1 MQTGAITLPLAI
13 GAVNAHCKL
22 IIPERNHPSPSC
34 EITVFSRPMCNRTL
48 KPGYQAGRWKYAKY
62 SYQCKILVKPVGTLS
77 MCTHHHFSTSNISH
91 FVQSARLYFLIWQP
105 AKMKFRISARL
116 ARCRQAHSLDCQLD
130 LLRAARPSEDPSES
144 PKDAAPDSITEN
156 SHHAR
161 TSAIGHHAG
170 VACWQG

>member
-1 MQTGAITLPLAI
+1 MANFGNNYHKLAQ
-13 GAVNAHCKL
+13 H
-22 IIPERNHPSPSC
+22 
-34 EITVFSRPMCNRTL
+34 L
-48 KPGYQAGRWKYAKY
+48 KPRYQAGRWKYAKY

-130 LLRAARPSEDPSES
+130 LLRAARPSEDPSEG

-170 VACWQG
+170 VACWQGSRSREHEQWDV